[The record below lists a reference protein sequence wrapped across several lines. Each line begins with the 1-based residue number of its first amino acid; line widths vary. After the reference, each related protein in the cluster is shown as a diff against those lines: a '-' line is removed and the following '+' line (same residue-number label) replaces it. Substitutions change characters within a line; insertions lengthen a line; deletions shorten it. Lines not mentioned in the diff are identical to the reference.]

1 MVIGI
6 QGRVGQQASH
16 RLDVPA
22 PNMCRLTNA
31 PGTTM
36 RPLLHIMSR
45 LIDTLSHKSDIKVAT
60 PLRPTAASI
69 WDSYKGPPD
78 FHLEYICGGW
88 QICGEIR
95 PRQRKGLVS
104 SQLSAGEDDPP
115 RPQEHPMLDLVMLA
129 IGLGF

>member
-1 MVIGI
+1 MW
-6 QGRVGQQASH
+6 
-16 RLDVPA
+16 
-22 PNMCRLTNA
+22 
-31 PGTTM
+31 
-36 RPLLHIMSR
+36 PLLHIMSR
-45 LIDTLSHKSDIKVAT
+45 LIDTLSHKSGIKVAT

-129 IGLGF
+129 IGLGFFALTVGYAFACDRL